1 MCTWY
6 SFCDIKCVH
15 VIHCYRRQSEG
26 EEINQERRNMDKA
39 GLSKPINKLS
49 DKSPKKG
56 KVGNPLFGNI
66 DPVKLFETL
75 VKNNVL
81 KGILQCI

>member
-1 MCTWY
+1 
-6 SFCDIKCVH
+6 
-15 VIHCYRRQSEG
+15 
-26 EEINQERRNMDKA
+26 MDKA
-39 GLSKPINKLS
+39 GKPINKLS
-49 DKSPKKG
+49 DKSPKTG

-81 KGILQCI
+81 KGILQYI